1 MLREL
6 GDWLYDNGDTDG
18 QKEQEEGTSAVAQE
32 PTAAAITD
40 NNGAEGDQ
48 DSSDGESDIEHSPGV
63 TTRTAMDRVRSA
75 TRALVRLAGDA
86 FALGMWNRREAVANE
101 AEPPAAAMQDIVVA
115 ATLMSGGDALR
126 ITTSLTAWSKY
137 VVFFAFVILQDICSC
152 VAQGS

>member
-6 GDWLYDNGDTDG
+6 GDWLYDNGDKDG
-18 QKEQEEGTSAVAQE
+18 QKEQEEGTSAAAQE

-48 DSSDGESDIEHSPGV
+48 DSSDGESDTEHSPGV

-86 FALGMWNRREAVANE
+86 FALGMWNRRDAVANE
-101 AEPPAAAMQDIVVA
+101 VEPPAAAH
-115 ATLMSGGDALR
+115 R